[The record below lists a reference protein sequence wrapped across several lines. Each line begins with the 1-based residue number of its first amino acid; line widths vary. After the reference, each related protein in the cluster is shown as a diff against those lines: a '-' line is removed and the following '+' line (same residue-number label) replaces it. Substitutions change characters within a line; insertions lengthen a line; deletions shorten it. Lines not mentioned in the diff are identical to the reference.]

1 MPQMASS
8 KKTGTDAAS
17 SGSCTARSRIAARRI
32 TSAAAPTSKNRTPI
46 PALSRYV
53 GLAHRRRNSRRTSA
67 LSGLEV
73 SSVFSSYRIFAAPR
87 FVVTMRMKLRLS
99 TQYMSANGSSSA
111 SSDHKSAKALP
122 CAIARPSQTRS
133 FAPARD
139 SAIAAP
145 FCASCSIYPFIRK
158 MTAKYA
164 PRKTTEPMT
173 VTRDLRRRRLA
184 SRLKPHARRLVTARE
199 KKSSA
204 GRTIDTQPSTGS
216 AAACAQASA
225 AGTATTSPKIRFK
238 SHSDAIRLARIARG
252 AIGMDKSSSLS
263 FAS

>member
-1 MPQMASS
+1 
-8 KKTGTDAAS
+8 
-17 SGSCTARSRIAARRI
+17 
-32 TSAAAPTSKNRTPI
+32 
-46 PALSRYV
+46 
-53 GLAHRRRNSRRTSA
+53 
-67 LSGLEV
+67 
-73 SSVFSSYRIFAAPR
+73 
-87 FVVTMRMKLRLS
+87 MRMKLWSR

-111 SSDHKSAKALP
+111 SSDHKSAKAFP

-139 SAIAAP
+139 SAIAGP

-184 SRLKPHARRLVTARE
+184 SRRKPHARRLVTARE

-204 GRTIDTQPSTGS
+204 GSSRTIDTQPSTGS